1 MFVAVEPRLESVM
14 ATYDPPQPTWKRNL
28 AGILEFF
35 LAFFVCVYVV
45 SKIFGNLSDVPD
57 VFGEPVASFSFGD
70 ASFKVGGGPALLAFA
85 LVIAYFV
92 ILGQAGGT
100 VFQRLFGMKRVT
112 FWR

>member
-1 MFVAVEPRLESVM
+1 M
-14 ATYDPPQPTWKRNL
+14 ATYDPPQPMWKRNL
-28 AGILEFF
+28 AGTLDFF

-45 SKIFGNLSDVPD
+45 SKIFGNLSDTPD
-57 VFGEPVASFSFGD
+57 VFGEPVASFNFGD

-92 ILGQAGGT
+92 ILGKTGGT
-100 VFQRLFGMKRVT
+100 VFQRLFGMRRVT